1 MPPRKRARK
10 AAEAPGPNKKRRPS
24 PDASDHAEDEANAIA
39 CPQSITMPSPTDS
52 SDPAVLDEEDAPF
65 EAPQSEAAT
74 AEGMNI
80 ATDEASEKPQ
90 QVRARA
96 GGGGGYNALKSFNG
110 QVYTGM
116 AVGGSHTWN
125 YDAGTWKETKQEP
138 DLWKVDYQTTKRR
151 ARAAPKGS
159 GAPVGA
165 EYHWLIVAH
174 QHVKKL
180 DANTYSTHLEGS
192 KYKLAHKSSSSKAW
206 SVPTVKGQR
215 EREVEILGDA
225 RRRVEGLPPVL
236 ASQKVK
242 SKEQEKGQ
250 QRVDALFSQARERST
265 AATKKTGD
273 TAGD

>member
-174 QHVKKL
+174 QVTSCPL
-180 DANTYSTHLEGS
+180 FTSL
-192 KYKLAHKSSSSKAW
+192 
-206 SVPTVKGQR
+206 SVYDSVG
-215 EREVEILGDA
+215 G
-225 RRRVEGLPPVL
+225 RRRANEDEARKEARCEHVLDTPGGL
-236 ASQKVK
+236 KV
-242 SKEQEKGQ
+242 
-250 QRVDALFSQARERST
+250 QARAQVQLFQGMVGPDGEG
-265 AATKKTGD
+265 AAREGGGD
-273 TAGD
+273 PGRREEAGGGLAAGSCEPEG